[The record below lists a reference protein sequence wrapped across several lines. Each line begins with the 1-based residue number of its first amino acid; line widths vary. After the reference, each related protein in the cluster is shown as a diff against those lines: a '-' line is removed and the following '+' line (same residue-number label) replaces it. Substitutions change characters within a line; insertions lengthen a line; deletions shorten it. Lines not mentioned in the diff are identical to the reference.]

1 MEASVPLFWDT
12 IQSSLEGGRVPPPA
26 VRQLLVGLNRLG
38 EEEWDRLGGEGL
50 NRLGEE
56 EWDRLGGEE
65 TNRLGEESNRLGGE
79 EWQASNNHGPG

>member
-1 MEASVPLFWDT
+1 MESSVLLFWDT
-12 IQSSLEGGRVPPPA
+12 IQSSLEEGRVPPPA

-50 NRLGEE
+50 NK
-56 EWDRLGGEE
+56 LGGEE
-65 TNRLGEESNRLGGE
+65 MNKLGEESNTLGGE